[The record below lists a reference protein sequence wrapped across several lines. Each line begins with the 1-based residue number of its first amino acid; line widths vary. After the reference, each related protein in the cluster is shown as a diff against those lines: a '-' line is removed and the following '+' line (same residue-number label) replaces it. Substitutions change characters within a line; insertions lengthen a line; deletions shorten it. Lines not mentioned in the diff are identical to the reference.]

1 MQRIKLFRSSIIILI
16 IYIAIVI
23 ALAMFIDSGARIPIH
38 WNAEGVVDGWAA
50 KSTAVAFA
58 LGINFVLF
66 LILYLMPWYSPK
78 YRQDQKRFDAV
89 LPRLTNIL
97 LIFLGLINI
106 YGLSWPLGSE
116 KLPGNPILV
125 IIGLIFL
132 LLGNLLPKV
141 PRNFFVGIRTPWT
154 ISDEENWRMTHRL
167 GGWLFV
173 IGGVLMLFKGVL
185 RLSSAMQIISTWA
198 VILMLLSPLV
208 YSFILFRRQSR

>member
-1 MQRIKLFRSSIIILI
+1 
-16 IYIAIVI
+16 
-23 ALAMFIDSGARIPIH
+23 
-38 WNAEGVVDGWAA
+38 
-50 KSTAVAFA
+50 
-58 LGINFVLF
+58 
-66 LILYLMPWYSPK
+66 
-78 YRQDQKRFDAV
+78 
-89 LPRLTNIL
+89 
-97 LIFLGLINI
+97 
-106 YGLSWPLGSE
+106 
-116 KLPGNPILV
+116 
-125 IIGLIFL
+125 L